1 MSGCDAAGCADVQ
14 ADEVALAERLLQDG
28 DPTITLAMQRA
39 KQLLG
44 TPPAQPTAEAA
55 EERAGREKKGMQE
68 AWPNAQPVPGRFHG
82 TDYSLMPSAAAH
94 FAPLGWLARF
104 S

>member
-1 MSGCDAAGCADVQ
+1 MSDCAVAGCADVQ

-55 EERAGREKKGMQE
+55 DERGGREKKGMQE

-82 TDYSLMPSAAAH
+82 TD
-94 FAPLGWLARF
+94 
-104 S
+104 